1 MCGTVFIYGVSA
13 FFALIFVATGV
24 GVAQTEFEL
33 KVPVAA
39 EDEGIAVCDAG
50 SDEPALETVVLQL
63 REVAAE
69 KLEVSV
75 DVADVV
81 YAAMSMCGKEMAG
94 KAVAEPPSDFRLYI
108 KMLADHPAVA
118 VPRRIVSGY
127 VI

>member
-13 FFALIFVATGV
+13 FFALIFVAAGV
-24 GVAQTEFEL
+24 GVAKAEFEL

-39 EDEGIAVCDAG
+39 EDEGITVCDAG

-63 REVAAE
+63 SEVAAE

-81 YAAMSMCGKEMAG
+81 YAAMSMCGKKMSG
-94 KAVAEPPSDFRLYI
+94 KTVAEPPSGLRLYVQ
-108 KMLADHPAVA
+108 MLTYHTVAA